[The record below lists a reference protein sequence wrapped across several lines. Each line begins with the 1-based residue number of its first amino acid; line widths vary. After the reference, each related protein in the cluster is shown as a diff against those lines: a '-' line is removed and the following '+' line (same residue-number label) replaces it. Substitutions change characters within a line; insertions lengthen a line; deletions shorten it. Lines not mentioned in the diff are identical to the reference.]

1 MGQQATET
9 RFSWVTPKLRG
20 LELEA
25 RVQPLK
31 HGDTGYSGQALTT
44 GQGVILLLKIHPLKR
59 FRAQPL
65 CLRVI
70 TGHQL
75 PWTCQTLFKLSDTA
89 GLLPRAPR
97 LVTFSGEKRFPP
109 LVLNLFSTTGK
120 PQTL

>member
-1 MGQQATET
+1 M
-9 RFSWVTPKLRG
+9 
-20 LELEA
+20 
-25 RVQPLK
+25 QPLK
-31 HGDTGYSGQALTT
+31 HGDTVCSGQALTT
-44 GQGVILLLKIHPLKR
+44 GQGGVILLLKIHPLKC
-59 FRAQPL
+59 FLAQPL
-65 CLRVI
+65 CLRAT

-120 PQTL
+120 P